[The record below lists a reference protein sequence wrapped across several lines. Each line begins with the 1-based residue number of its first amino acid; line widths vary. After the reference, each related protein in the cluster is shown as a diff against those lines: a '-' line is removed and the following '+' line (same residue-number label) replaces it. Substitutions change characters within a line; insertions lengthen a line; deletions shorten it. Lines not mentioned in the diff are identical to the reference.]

1 MEESVEI
8 TRTVHPM
15 PDELEKMTEEETV
28 CSFCGISYLIHLEV
42 ARLKDELEE
51 TKNKM
56 SQMEEDVQNTQ
67 KLKEEIKSLKQSL
80 DESHDIKSKY
90 QKIGKLTDGYT
101 KKSNNYYSFVTL
113 KK

>member
-1 MEESVEI
+1 MDESVEI
-8 TRTVHPM
+8 TRPVHPL

-28 CSFCGISYLIHLEV
+28 CSFCGISYLIHREV

-56 SQMEEDVQNTQ
+56 SHMEEDVRNTQ

-80 DESHDIKSKY
+80 DESQDIKSKY
-90 QKIGKLTDGYT
+90 QKIGKFTD
-101 KKSNNYYSFVTL
+101 SCTL
-113 KK
+113 KIK